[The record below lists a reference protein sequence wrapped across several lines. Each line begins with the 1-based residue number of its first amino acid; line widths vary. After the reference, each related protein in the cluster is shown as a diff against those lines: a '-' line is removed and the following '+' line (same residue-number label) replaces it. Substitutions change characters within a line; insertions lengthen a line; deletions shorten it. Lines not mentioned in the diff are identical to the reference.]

1 MVVKRSV
8 TEEGLG
14 KEALTGSD
22 PLWFILYDSVGCIV
36 RLYSVKTDIF
46 QISFFGGFFLLEI
59 TSLF

>member
-46 QISFFGGFFLLEI
+46 QIAFFGGFFN
-59 TSLF
+59 